1 MTDLGPEWVPDE
13 QGIPHRE
20 AGRVVLFD
28 PAGRLLL
35 AIGHDLH
42 QPDRHWWFTIGG
54 GLVAEESPREGASR
68 ELREET
74 GIRVLPS
81 QLVGPVLYR
90 RAEFDFLN
98 VTARQDE
105 WFFLAHTARVALDR
119 AGWTD
124 LEREVVDG
132 QKWWDLDELEAE
144 SRRVQVYPRDL
155 VTLARSWRQGWDGT
169 TLTVHEGR
177 DPSA

>member
-13 QGIPHRE
+13 YGVPHRE

-28 PAGRLLL
+28 PRGRLLL

-54 GLVAEESPREGASR
+54 GLTAGETPREGASR

-74 GIRVLPS
+74 GISVLPS
-81 QLVGPVLYR
+81 QMVGPVLYR

-105 WFFLAHTARVALDR
+105 WFFVAHTARVALDR

-132 QKWWDLDELEAE
+132 QKWWDLDELEVE
-144 SRRVQVYPRDL
+144 SQRVQVYPRDL
-155 VTLARSWRQGWDGT
+155 VPLARSWRQGWDGT

-177 DPSA
+177 DPSS